1 MGFKAQHYVCSVS
14 TCTRKRTGLVFCST
28 SCWEVHLPMMR
39 HRDPWAVDAVS
50 PSRQEWLQAQAEE
63 AEAQA
68 RQRMPAPTGSPA
80 APAVAASSVAS
91 AAPAVP
97 AGPLELE
104 DDVPEE
110 VLVIA
115 SRLKEYIRA
124 RSGMN
129 TSDNVLAPLSSVLR
143 SFCDEAIRR
152 AHAEGRK
159 TVLERDVPRR
169 GSR

>member
-1 MGFKAQHYVCSVS
+1 
-14 TCTRKRTGLVFCST
+14 
-28 SCWEVHLPMMR
+28 MMR

-50 PSRQEWLQAQAEE
+50 PSRDEWLAAQAEE
-63 AEAQA
+63 AQAQA
-68 RQRMPAPTGSPA
+68 RQAPPAAAATPAAAA
-80 APAVAASSVAS
+80 APAGEV
-91 AAPAVP
+91 
-97 AGPLELE
+97 GPLELR
-104 DDVPEE
+104 DDAPEE
-110 VLVIA
+110 ILVIA
-115 SRLKEYIRA
+115 SRLKDYVRA

-129 TSDNVLAPLSSVLR
+129 TSDAVLAPLSSVLR

>member
-1 MGFKAQHYVCSVS
+1 MGFNAPHYVCSVS

-39 HRDPWAVDAVS
+39 HRDPWAVDARS
-50 PSRQEWLQAQAEE
+50 PSREEWLREQAEE
-63 AEAQA
+63 AKATAQKLA
-68 RQRMPAPTGSPA
+68 PQPAKA
-80 APAVAASSVAS
+80 ATPVLD
-91 AAPAVP
+91 
-97 AGPLELE
+97 GPLELS
-104 DDVPEE
+104 DDTPEE
-110 VLVIA
+110 ILVIA
-115 SRLKEYIRA
+115 SRLKEYVRA

-129 TSDNVLAPLSSVLR
+129 TSDAVLAPLSSVLR